1 MGASWLK
8 DKLMGYRKPLL
19 LKNTIA
25 APSPGAVKLPFGSD
39 LETEAAVLSLART
52 FFPTT
57 RSNSF
62 IRRFINPTLTRG
74 DSVGG

>member
-1 MGASWLK
+1 M
-8 DKLMGYRKPLL
+8 DYQKPLL

-25 APSPGAVKLPFGSD
+25 APSPGAIKLPFGSD

-57 RSNSF
+57 RFNSF
-62 IRRFINPTLTRG
+62 IRRFINPTLIRS
-74 DSVGG
+74 DFVGG